1 VSNSD
6 ACRRIGIVSI
16 ALVAVCLAPWVR
28 GQAFAATNP
37 GPGQLWIAT
46 HDADHP
52 WLGRIADLG
61 SEGWVDP
68 ATLIERLRRKS
79 FVLLGEQHDHPDHH
93 RLEAWVIGELAHGG
107 RRPAVFLEMLPIDRR
122 PELERFWRGGSRE
135 VPDFYDAV
143 GWEKLGWGS
152 RALWEP
158 LFETLLAANLRP
170 RAADLARQAG
180 APHPSA
186 GRRLPEGHRLP
197 EHQRAALA
205 ETIHEAHCGV
215 LDAEGVDRM
224 VRFQRARD
232 AQLAQALTEHNA
244 PQRILV
250 AGAGHVRRDRGVPYQ
265 LREHPEKEAR
275 GVVSVGFLPVEPAFS
290 GPPAFRDLAAR
301 FALDFIWW
309 TPRHDLRD
317 PCERFREALE
327 GLRSKGGAKD
337 ESSP

>member
-1 VSNSD
+1 MSNSA

-16 ALVAVCLAPWVR
+16 ALIAVCLAPWAR
-28 GQAFAATNP
+28 GPAAAATPNHG
-37 GPGQLWIAT
+37 GPWIAT

-68 ATLIERLRRKS
+68 STLIERLRRAS

-93 RLEAWVIGELAHGG
+93 RLEAWVIGELARGG
-107 RRPAVFLEMLPIDRR
+107 RRPAVFLEMLPLDRR
-122 PELERFWRGGSRE
+122 PALDRFWRGGSRE
-135 VPDFYDAV
+135 VADFYDAV

-170 RAADLARQAG
+170 RAADLARVAG
-180 APHPSA
+180 AGHPPA
-186 GRRLPEGHRLP
+186 GHPRPEGHALP
-197 EHQRAALA
+197 EPQRVALA
-205 ETIHEAHCGV
+205 ETIREAHCGV
-215 LDAEGVDRM
+215 LDAAGVDRM

-232 AQLAQALTEHNA
+232 AQLARVLAEHNA

-275 GVVSVGFLPVEPAFS
+275 GVVSVGFLPVDPAFS
-290 GPPAFRDLAAR
+290 GSPVFREINAN
-301 FALDFIWW
+301 FALDFVWW

-317 PCERFREALE
+317 PCERFQKALE
-327 GLRSKGGAKD
+327 GLRRKNTPRD
-337 ESSP
+337 EGTP